1 MATSGAF
8 NGTDVFIR
16 VNDGADWL
24 SLGGQL
30 YHTETL
36 TNALIDITNKIGAPK
51 FRELLPDEGI
61 QQVDY
66 TVELV
71 FVSQAGYDF
80 VRALA
85 GNKGQA
91 LFQVIRGDVA
101 TGTVPIEVTLQ
112 VQSFVDTSV
121 DGEALKGTVNLLSS
135 DLFDFDANFT
145 YARFLTSA
153 LEPFKVLGG
162 DQLYVRIP

>member
-16 VNDGADWL
+16 VNDGNQWL

-30 YHTETL
+30 SHTEAL
-36 TNALIDITNKIGAPK
+36 TNSLLDITNKIGAPK
-51 FRELLPDEGI
+51 FRELLEDEGT

-66 TVELV
+66 SVELL

-91 LFQVIRGDVA
+91 LFQTIKTDVP
-101 TGTVPIEVTLQ
+101 TGTVMTELTLQ
-112 VQSFVDTSV
+112 VQNFVDTST
-121 DGEALKGTVNLLSS
+121 DNEPLKGTVSLMSSSVFEYNLETT
-135 DLFDFDANFT
+135 FAVFFT
-145 YARFLTSA
+145 S
-153 LEPFKVLGG
+153 GG
-162 DQLYVRIP
+162 DNFITSDGNQFYVRA